1 MFKGGIGEINK
12 GEEEWWRVQVERADG
27 TTKKG
32 QRDCKV
38 DRVQNIGSGREK
50 RRGMKTRG

>member
-1 MFKGGIGEINK
+1 MA
-12 GEEEWWRVQVERADG
+12 VQVERADG
-27 TTKKG
+27 ATKKG

-50 RRGMKTRG
+50 RRGMKTRE